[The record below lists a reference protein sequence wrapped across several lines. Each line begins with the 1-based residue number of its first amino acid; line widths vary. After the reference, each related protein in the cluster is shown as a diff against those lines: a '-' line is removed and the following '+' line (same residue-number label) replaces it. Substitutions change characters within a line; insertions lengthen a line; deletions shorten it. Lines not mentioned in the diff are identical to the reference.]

1 MTLRPLVLTLVFRAI
16 VINSANLN
24 ANAGT
29 FIFRKAG
36 VVRSLVSRFPKDS
49 PTTALFSMRNSTFGE
64 DPGCLS
70 SEFHRL
76 FKASIH
82 TRLSFSE
89 MTTVHLNECGAV
101 QHGRKET
108 L

>member
-1 MTLRPLVLTLVFRAI
+1 
-16 VINSANLN
+16 
-24 ANAGT
+24 
-29 FIFRKAG
+29 

-64 DPGCLS
+64 DPGCLC

-76 FKASIH
+76 YKASIH